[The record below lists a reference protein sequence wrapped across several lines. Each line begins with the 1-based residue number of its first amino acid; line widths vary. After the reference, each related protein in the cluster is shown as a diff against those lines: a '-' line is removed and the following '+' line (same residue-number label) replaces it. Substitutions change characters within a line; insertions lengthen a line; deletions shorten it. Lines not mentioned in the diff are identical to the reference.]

1 MLTQHKQKE
10 VDKMLKGDQ
19 QEFWKAVQQYKKA
32 IIQMEMDA
40 AKVNTNESG
49 AESSG
54 SESGTATAKEKQGAW
69 ETLIDYPSWD
79 PRVEFKVS
87 REAVY
92 GFLLSFKSKESY
104 AKTYAKAFAK
114 YKALSQD
121 DIKLSITSLR
131 DSLLP
136 AKHGEL
142 KAKLT
147 LILKNW
153 PQIKK

>member
-1 MLTQHKQKE
+1 
-10 VDKMLKGDQ
+10 MLKGDQ
-19 QEFWKAVQQYKKA
+19 KELWKAVQQYKKA

-40 AKVNTNESG
+40 AKADTNESG
-49 AESSG
+49 AASSG
-54 SESGTATAKEKQGAW
+54 SEYGAATAKEKQRAW

-92 GFLLSFKSKESY
+92 GFLLCFKSKESY

-114 YKALSQD
+114 YKTLCQD
-121 DIKLSITSLR
+121 GIKLSITSLR